1 MAMTQENFNQSRHFR
16 KGMIGEAIVR
26 GRLESNGWQVTQFT
40 YDSPH
45 IFDMFCHKMSSGQS
59 MAVEVKTKSRMK
71 YYDETGISYAHFKR
85 YLKWIENHDMPFWIM
100 FVDHSVGSVF
110 AGDFRKLSL
119 KPMNKRGDSVT
130 WETRYMQKWQDL
142 TEEEIQSIETVSEAY
157 DVTPVYNSAL
167 WAQME
172 LELRK

>member
-1 MAMTQENFNQSRHFR
+1 MTQENFNETRHFR

-26 GRLESNGWQVTQFT
+26 QRLEASGWQVTQFT
-40 YDSPH
+40 YNSPH
-45 IFDMFCHKMSSGQS
+45 IFDMFCHKMNTGQS

-71 YYDETGISYAHFKR
+71 YYDETGISHRHFER

-100 FVDHSVGSVF
+100 FVDHCIGCVF
-110 AGDFRKLSL
+110 AGDFRSL
-119 KPMNKRGDSVT
+119 VFKPMSKRGDSVT
-130 WETRYMQKWQDL
+130 WQMRHLTKWQDL
-142 TEEEIQSIETVSEAY
+142 TAEEVESIGTVSESY

-167 WAQME
+167 HAQLE